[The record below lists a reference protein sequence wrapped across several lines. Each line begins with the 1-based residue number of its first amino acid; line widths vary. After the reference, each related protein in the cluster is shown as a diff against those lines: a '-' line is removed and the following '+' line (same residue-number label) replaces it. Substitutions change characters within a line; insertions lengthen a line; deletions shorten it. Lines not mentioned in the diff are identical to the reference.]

1 MNEPDAELG
10 LGYHQRNLDK
20 LTYKNIIAD
29 AINYCRRLKGHK
41 EFASA
46 VSGLEDVIYMD
57 IEGYRLRAK
66 IENVKTIIQNEGQE
80 YIHRLRENQGR
91 DEYYKNAHLAKLKL
105 FIDQW
110 YYERYFEDLI
120 QLLAEHNL
128 LLEHER
134 YVPIRIKRPL
144 RDIQDDYIEEPTQSY
159 YEE

>member
-10 LGYHQRNLDK
+10 LGYHQHNLDK

-29 AINYCRRLKGHK
+29 AINYCRKLKTYK
-41 EFASA
+41 EFAGA
-46 VSGLEDVIYMD
+46 VEGLEDVIYMD
-57 IEGYRLRAK
+57 IEGYRLREQ
-66 IENVKTIIQNEGQE
+66 IETIKTTIKTEGQE
-80 YIHRLRENQGR
+80 YIDTLRKNMGR
-91 DEYYKNAHLAKLKL
+91 DEYYKNAHIAKLKL
-105 FIDQW
+105 FMDQW

-144 RDIQDDYIEEPTQSY
+144 EDIRDDYTEEPTPTY